1 MGGIVVYVDTENA
14 TPLEKLRNMG
24 INITKRFVYCDT
36 HCTEEVFAIIES
48 TILKTRQ
55 IASSKNVPVLFIWD
69 SIANTSPKAELDGD
83 YDQSTMGLQARA
95 LAKGM
100 RKITGIIGQ
109 NNVTLMCSNQLKMKL
124 GVLYGDP
131 FVTPGGNA
139 VPFSSSVRL
148 RLSSG
153 NPVKDKAGNV
163 IGIHVI
169 VHVIKN
175 KVAPPFAKCE
185 FDILFGRGISEHE
198 YIFDALRSHCEKND
212 TIFDLQDESGNV
224 RPVKVVVAGT
234 GAWREMTAI
243 DQMTGEMLVGE
254 KFYKPDFL
262 RVMNDPR
269 TKPYI
274 DALIEAAYTR
284 KFDGLADLGE
294 GESPKTDEGED

>member
-1 MGGIVVYVDTENA
+1 
-14 TPLEKLRNMG
+14 
-24 INITKRFVYCDT
+24 
-36 HCTEEVFAIIES
+36 
-48 TILKTRQ
+48 
-55 IASSKNVPVLFIWD
+55 
-69 SIANTSPKAELDGD
+69 
-83 YDQSTMGLQARA
+83 
-95 LAKGM
+95 M

-234 GAWREMTAI
+234 GAWREMTVI
-243 DQMTGEMLVGE
+243 DQTTGEMLVGE

-269 TKPYI
+269 TKPYV